1 MYELKAPLQTQ
12 LYQVYDFGTVNFTYP
27 SAFSSN
33 RIDEIVI
40 SNNLDTDTNNISFVS
55 RYKTWLAFTDIQDFK
70 VKLYN
75 IILIHYDR
83 VNQIAYTKS
92 DRLRI
97 VPYDL

>member
-1 MYELKAPLQTQ
+1 MYELKAPFRTQ

-27 SAFSSN
+27 SALSSN

-55 RYKTWLAFTDIQDFK
+55 RYKTWLAFTDVQDYT